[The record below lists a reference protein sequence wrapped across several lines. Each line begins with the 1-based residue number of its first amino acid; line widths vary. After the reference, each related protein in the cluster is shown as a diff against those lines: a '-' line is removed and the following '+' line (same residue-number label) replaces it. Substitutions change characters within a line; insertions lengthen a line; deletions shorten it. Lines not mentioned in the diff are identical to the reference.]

1 MFPSANTRKIV
12 QKQAYDILSHKC
24 SFIIACITLTAVIV
38 ASFHFGETWLTWS
51 RKKYDSFFSV
61 FSENI
66 VGKSYQKELCH
77 HVPIDIVYTWVNG
90 SDPELQKELMK
101 LRMNGKSSEGKTIG
115 SDTKEEQGSKSEC
128 GFQQCIPSRHISLK
142 CQLPRHASLISIRSS
157 HASLASVTEVR
168 ILDKVEKSTHH
179 WTLISFPSEE
189 AVLSALISLTQ
200 SSPWSSQN
208 CSAHNA
214 YWTTADQKA
223 PLSYIMPRT
232 VLVSGLPST
241 TGLSHIVS
249 SPIGAFVAIDHI
261 LLYPER
267 GVAIISLPSTEIMND
282 LLKLTGNVTI
292 LGKKIKVN
300 RASLILELPATRNL
314 DDFSPSRFDD
324 KEELRY
330 SLRSVEQFA
339 PWIRHIWLVT
349 NGQIPYWIN
358 LEHPRL
364 TLVSHSEIFPNKS
377 HLPTFGSPAIES
389 HLHRIPGLSEKFLY
403 LNDDMLFGKEVWPDD
418 FYTTTYGQKVYLSW
432 PVPECHEG
440 CPPLWIGDGY
450 CDRACNHSECHWDG
464 GDCLPGNEVSAR
476 WLGTGS
482 RPGYPR
488 RGEPDALDEDE
499 DTLQRAEEDGDIW
512 GDGGNSLVAEEL
524 CGSHCT
530 DSWLA
535 DKYCDV
541 NCNILACGFDAGDC
555 GTSHFQDMPAF
566 ELIPSVKKYF
576 IPEGALAVYWNLTN
590 LIKSGYDIVQ
600 GEYSESRAV
609 RVMALSIKSFTLTL
623 VLKSGVNSTSVY
635 VNLKGKQNGN
645 PVVVEFNV
653 FYSLMENR
661 SFHIPK
667 GQKTPIVMEF
677 KSTSQSIKQSKTAI
691 SSSTTGK
698 TLMEITSFPKGVRL
712 APVVLMK
719 DKPATELTASAT
731 KQSYATFKMNASA
744 LTPKNG
750 DQDTKKLE
758 PPETHPLGLGGEH
771 TVSMRHLQ
779 GLVDMKI
786 PRQKSEANDFD
797 VPNIPLPQE
806 EEDNHPVWP
815 DNPYYSQ
822 RWIGR
827 KLHDSFA
834 DSLLYVNRLYDKA
847 YGLEARKVPAHMA
860 HLIDSKVMKE
870 LQARFPSEWDETSSH
885 KVRSPR
891 DMQYAFSYFYFLM
904 SEKTTVLVSQIFD
917 NFDTDN
923 SGTWSDREI
932 RTVLA
937 RIYDHPLTYD
947 KVLRFERMLLN
958 CSQHLVL
965 DEKIDIPLNERYMDS
980 KLPVV
985 SKALIMGCHPIQDIL
1000 MKKFGKCHR
1009 FNFQVVGDEEVAFK
1023 MLSSDLNSAIAQL
1036 DDIRKKPRKFVCL
1049 NDNLDPRQPKNN
1061 EKVRILLQDLFEA
1074 LYPKPSSFELPP
1086 EYRNRFLKMSELQEW
1101 RTRRAWLRLIV
1112 YVSIGILILFSLTNF
1127 FHSEVM
1133 KIWKRFSRNSRRRH
1147 VRTKNRPQD
1156 ITCV

>member
-1 MFPSANTRKIV
+1 MFPSASARKVV

-38 ASFHFGETWLTWS
+38 STFHFGETWLTWS

-66 VGKSYQKELCH
+66 VGKSFENELCQH
-77 HVPIDIVYTWVNG
+77 APIDIVYTWVNG

-101 LRMNGKSSEGKTIG
+101 LRMDGKGSDGKTVG
-115 SDTKEEQGSKSEC
+115 SDPKEEQGPKSEC
-128 GFQQCIPSRHISLK
+128 GFHLCIPSRHISLK

-168 ILDKVEKSTHH
+168 ILDKVEKSNHH

-214 YWTTADQKA
+214 YWTTAEQKA
-223 PLSYIMPRT
+223 PFSYVMPRT

-241 TGLSHIVS
+241 TGLSHILS
-249 SPIGAFVAIDHI
+249 SPLGAYVAVDHI
-261 LLYPER
+261 LLYPEK
-267 GVAIISLPSTEIMND
+267 GVAIVSLPSTEIMND
-282 LLKLTGNVTI
+282 VLKLTGNVTI
-292 LGKKIKVN
+292 LGRKVEIN
-300 RASLILELPATRNL
+300 RASLILELPVTMNL

-339 PWIRHIWLVT
+339 PWVRHIWLVT

-358 LEHPRL
+358 LEHPKL
-364 TLVSHSEIFPNKS
+364 TLISHSEIFPNKS

-389 HLHRIPGLSEKFLY
+389 HLHRIPGLSDKFLY

-482 RPGYPR
+482 RPR

-499 DTLQRAEEDGDIW
+499 DTLQRAEDEGDLW
-512 GDGGNSLVAEEL
+512 GDGGNNLMAEES

-541 NCNILACGFDAGDC
+541 NCNTLACGFDAGDC

-576 IPEGALAVYWNLTN
+576 VPEGALSVYWNLTN

-600 GEYSESRAV
+600 GEYSESKAV
-609 RVMALSIKSFTLTL
+609 RVMALSIKTFTLTL
-623 VLKSGVNSTSVY
+623 VLKSGVNNTNVY
-635 VNLKGKQNGN
+635 VVLKGKHNGN
-645 PVVVEFNV
+645 PVTVDFNV
-653 FYSLMENR
+653 YFSLTKNQSLHM
-661 SFHIPK
+661 PK
-667 GQKTPIVMEF
+667 GEKAPF
-677 KSTSQSIKQSKTAI
+677 FGLKSTSESVQANKTGPPTP
-691 SSSTTGK
+691 STEK
-698 TLMEITSFPKGVRL
+698 TTTDITPFPIGVRL
-712 APVVLMK
+712 APVVLMR
-719 DKPATELTASAT
+719 DKPARE
-731 KQSYATFKMNASA
+731 QII
-744 LTPKNG
+744 
-750 DQDTKKLE
+750 TKKQLQINMKVNATSTSSRNVE
-758 PPETHPLGLGGEH
+758 KSIVPSLLPLKQLPELKKENRTLIRSLQSLVENKSPRSKLKLRDFEVPRTGFPQDEDDSHQVWPET
-771 TVSMRHLQ
+771 
-779 GLVDMKI
+779 
-786 PRQKSEANDFD
+786 
-797 VPNIPLPQE
+797 
-806 EEDNHPVWP
+806 
-815 DNPYYSQ
+815 PYYTR

-827 KLHDSFA
+827 RLHDSFA

-870 LQARFPSEWDETSSH
+870 LQARFPNEWDETSSH
-885 KVRSPR
+885 KVRSSR
-891 DMQYAFSYFYFLM
+891 DMQYAFSYYYFLM
-904 SEKTTVLVSQIFD
+904 SEKTAVPKSHIFD
-917 NFDTDN
+917 DFDTDN

-937 RIYDHPLTYD
+937 RIYEHPLTYD

-958 CSQHLVL
+958 CSQHLNL
-965 DEKIDIPLNERYMDS
+965 DEKVSHQVIPLNERYLDS

-985 SKALIMGCHPIQDIL
+985 TKALIVGCHPIQEIL
-1000 MKKFGKCHR
+1000 TKKFGKHHR
-1009 FNFQVVGDEEVAFK
+1009 FKFQVVGDEEVAFK

-1049 NDNLDPRQPKNN
+1049 NDNLDPRLPKNN

-1074 LYPKPSSFELPP
+1074 LFPKPSSFELPP

-1127 FHSEVM
+1127 FYSEVM
-1133 KIWKRFSRNSRRRH
+1133 KVWKKFSRHSRRRQS
-1147 VRTKNRPQD
+1147 RNQIRSQD